1 MAAGVTSVRAATEA
15 DLPRIRAIY
24 NHEVLVSTATYDT
37 KARSASEQRAWFA
50 FHGGSHPVLVAAQDG
65 TVCGWA
71 SLSPWSDRAAYRKS
85 VEVSVYVAEEWRR
98 RGIARVLLRA
108 LIDAGRAHGHHA
120 LLARISADNTA
131 SIRLHETS
139 GFFVAGTLKEVG
151 VKFGRTLDVTI
162 MELILP
168 PK

>member
-1 MAAGVTSVRAATEA
+1 MASQLTSVRAAQEK

-24 NHEVLVSTATYDT
+24 NREVLVSTATYDT
-37 KARSASEQRAWFA
+37 KPRSAAEQRAWFGI
-50 FHGGSHPVLVAAQDG
+50 HGGKHPVLVAEQDG
-65 TVCGWA
+65 VICGWA
-71 SLSPWSDRAAYRKS
+71 SLSPWSDRAAYDTS

-98 RGIARVLLRA
+98 RGIGRLLLQA

-131 SIRLHETS
+131 SIELHAAL

-151 VKFGRTLDVTI
+151 IKFGRLLDVCI
-162 MELILP
+162 MELILSP
-168 PK
+168 T